1 MKNAYAKLSD
11 EVQRN
16 TIILHVENAVDEAK
30 KERRKLIAKGV
41 RLAYIHSFIHSFILH
56 TLHTCVYSHN
66 EVKLCTSVFML
77 YCC

>member
-1 MKNAYAKLSD
+1 VKNAYAKLSD

-41 RLAYIHSFIHSFILH
+41 RLAYIHTFIHSYYTHFIH
-56 TLHTCVYSHN
+56 VYILIM
-66 EVKLCTSVFML
+66 K
-77 YCC
+77 